1 MSDNRFV
8 PSTLCYVRRA
18 GKTLM
23 LHRVKRDRDIHQDK
37 WNGLGGKLQAGETP
51 EECVVREVYEESGL
65 TIRKP
70 HLRGVMTFPDFKA
83 KEDWLVFLFTADEFE
98 GEPKPE
104 CDEGLLEWIEDGKI
118 TDLPLWEGDK
128 YFLEW
133 LKQPEFFSARFVYQ
147 DKKLVRHEVQFYG

>member
-8 PSTLCYVRRA
+8 PSTLCYVRHA

-37 WNGLGGKLQAGETP
+37 WNGLGGKLHAGETP

-65 TIRKP
+65 KIREP
-70 HLRGVMTFPDFKA
+70 RLRGIMTFPDFKA
-83 KEDWLVFLFTADEFE
+83 REDWLVFLFTADQFD
-98 GEPKPE
+98 GKPKAE
-104 CDEGLLEWIEDGKI
+104 CDEGLLEWIEDGRI

-128 YFLEW
+128 YFLDW
-133 LKQPEFFSARFVYQ
+133 LKKPEFFSARFVYR
-147 DKKLVRHEVQFYG
+147 DKKLVQHEVQFYG